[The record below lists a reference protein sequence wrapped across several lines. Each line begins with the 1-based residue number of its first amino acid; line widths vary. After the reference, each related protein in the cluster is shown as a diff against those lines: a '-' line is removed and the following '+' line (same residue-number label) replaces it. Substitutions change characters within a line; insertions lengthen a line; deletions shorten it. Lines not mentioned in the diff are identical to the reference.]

1 MRDRAVW
8 CRVVKVPGGG
18 TRWRVSVSANDRA
31 DLDDLFPDYL
41 VECDEH
47 LTGARSLLLGLEA
60 NPGGARREQPDG
72 LFRHFHTIKGL
83 SGIAGVREAEQLAH
97 HLETYLG
104 PLRQNPA
111 ALTADGVNALVD

>member
-1 MRDRAVW
+1 M
-8 CRVVKVPGGG
+8 
-18 TRWRVSVSANDRA
+18 SSNDRA

-47 LTGARSLLLGLEA
+47 LTGARNLLLGLEA
-60 NPGGARREQPDG
+60 NPGGARREQLDG

-97 HLETYLG
+97 HLESYLG
-104 PLRQNPA
+104 PLRKIPPP
-111 ALTADGVNALVD
+111 